1 MAMSVTSATAAVN
14 PWMRILD
21 ALEKKIN
28 RHSYDTWLK
37 PTRFSHSNEHTLFV
51 LQAQGREAIGVLRE
65 HGGFDF
71 RAEPVLERH
80 EGYFS
85 ASSSRSASRT
95 LAAFS

>member
-37 PTRFSHSNEHTLFV
+37 PTRFSHSDAHTLFV
-51 LQAQGREAIGVLRE
+51 LVPNKEFGEM
-65 HGGFDF
+65 
-71 RAEPVLERH
+71 AERYVDLI
-80 EGYFS
+80 
-85 ASSSRSASRT
+85 
-95 LAAFS
+95 L